1 MNNFTL
7 ITNLLF
13 YIIINGVLLRFI
25 HYHNRHRCSA
35 IEERGVLMYK
45 IKIIYINKIKGN
57 IYLLRNIRLSFFY
70 FLPDRIS
77 TLGLN

>member
-1 MNNFTL
+1 MGFCLDLFT
-7 ITNLLF
+7 
-13 YIIINGVLLRFI
+13 IIIGIGVVQLKK
-25 HYHNRHRCSA
+25 
-35 IEERGVLMYK
+35 EEVLMYK
-45 IKIIYINKIKGN
+45 IKIISINKIKGN

>member
-1 MNNFTL
+1 MGFCLDLFT
-7 ITNLLF
+7 
-13 YIIINGVLLRFI
+13 IIIGIGAMQLKK
-25 HYHNRHRCSA
+25 
-35 IEERGVLMYK
+35 EEVLMYK

>member
-1 MNNFTL
+1 MGFCLDLFT
-7 ITNLLF
+7 
-13 YIIINGVLLRFI
+13 IIIGIGAVQLKK
-25 HYHNRHRCSA
+25 
-35 IEERGVLMYK
+35 EEVLMYK

>member
-1 MNNFTL
+1 MGFCL
-7 ITNLLF
+7 DLF
-13 YIIINGVLLRFI
+13 IIGIGAVQLKK
-25 HYHNRHRCSA
+25 
-35 IEERGVLMYK
+35 EEVLMYK
-45 IKIIYINKIKGN
+45 IKILYIYNKIKGN

>member
-1 MNNFTL
+1 MGFCLDLFT
-7 ITNLLF
+7 
-13 YIIINGVLLRFI
+13 IIIGIGAVQLKK
-25 HYHNRHRCSA
+25 
-35 IEERGVLMYK
+35 EEVLMYK
-45 IKIIYINKIKGN
+45 IKILYIYNKIKGN

>member
-1 MNNFTL
+1 MGFCL
-7 ITNLLF
+7 DLF
-13 YIIINGVLLRFI
+13 IIIIGIGAVQLKK
-25 HYHNRHRCSA
+25 
-35 IEERGVLMYK
+35 EEVLMYK

>member
-1 MNNFTL
+1 MGFCLDLFT
-7 ITNLLF
+7 
-13 YIIINGVLLRFI
+13 IIIGIGAVQLKK
-25 HYHNRHRCSA
+25 
-35 IEERGVLMYK
+35 EELLMYK

>member
-1 MNNFTL
+1 MGFCLDLFT
-7 ITNLLF
+7 
-13 YIIINGVLLRFI
+13 IIIGIGAVQLKK
-25 HYHNRHRCSA
+25 
-35 IEERGVLMYK
+35 EEVLMYK

-70 FLPDRIS
+70 FLLDRIS

>member
-1 MNNFTL
+1 MGFCLDLFT
-7 ITNLLF
+7 
-13 YIIINGVLLRFI
+13 IIIGIGAVQLKK
-25 HYHNRHRCSA
+25 
-35 IEERGVLMYK
+35 EEVLMYK

-57 IYLLRNIRLSFFY
+57 RYLLRNIRLSFFY